1 MPFTTLT
8 LTLSL
13 NPNKTNPR
21 TQFTMSQPVVL
32 ILGND
37 SFSTRVAEIA
47 RDSGNTVALASPVA
61 KDLDKYVSH

>member
-1 MPFTTLT
+1 
-8 LTLSL
+8 
-13 NPNKTNPR
+13 
-21 TQFTMSQPVVL
+21 MSQPVVL